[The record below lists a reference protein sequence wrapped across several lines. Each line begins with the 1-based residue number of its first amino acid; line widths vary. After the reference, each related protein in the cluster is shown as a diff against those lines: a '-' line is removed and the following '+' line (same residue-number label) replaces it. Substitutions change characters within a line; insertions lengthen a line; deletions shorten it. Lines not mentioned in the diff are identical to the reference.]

1 MVFMFG
7 MEGTGAQRLNHL
19 VTARVISQPSLSKKK
34 TKSLSFLRR
43 LIRYV
48 SDREFRRSKVGGK
61 SDCMF
66 LERKLRSLRMFEVTV
81 QKLGDVSVAHCK
93 GRLVVGKAYSILCT
107 TLLGQHS
114 IRTLV
119 LDLTQ
124 VERIDAGGLGVLLS
138 MRARARADSIRLKLM
153 NIPKDVEETLELTGL
168 RRVFEF
174 CSVQEMLCM
183 LHRAAFVDSWSVH
196 QSYAPNT
203 ESRLDPAPRVQEG
216 VPLYGA
222 TD

>member
-1 MVFMFG
+1 
-7 MEGTGAQRLNHL
+7 
-19 VTARVISQPSLSKKK
+19 
-34 TKSLSFLRR
+34 
-43 LIRYV
+43 
-48 SDREFRRSKVGGK
+48 
-61 SDCMF
+61 
-66 LERKLRSLRMFEVTV
+66 MFEVTV
-81 QKLGDVSVAHCK
+81 QKLVDVSVAHCK
-93 GRLVVGKAYSILCT
+93 GRLVVGKAYSILFT
-107 TLLGQHS
+107 TLLSQNP
-114 IRTLV
+114 TLV
-119 LDLTQ
+119 LDLAQ

-153 NIPKDVEETLELTGL
+153 NIPKDVEEILELTGL

-203 ESRLDPAPRVQEG
+203 ESRMDPAPRVQEG